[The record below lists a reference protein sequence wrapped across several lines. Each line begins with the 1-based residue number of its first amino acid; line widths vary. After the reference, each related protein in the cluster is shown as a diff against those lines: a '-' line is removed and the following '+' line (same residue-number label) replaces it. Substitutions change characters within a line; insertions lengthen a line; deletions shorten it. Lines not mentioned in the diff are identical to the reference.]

1 MINEIPDI
9 RLIITTRIQEI
20 VQCLDA
26 QTVEVDD
33 TDDIIKQKYL
43 KFDSTNF
50 KIFRDN
56 LTTLIYV
63 KRGYRGITVEYIIRP
78 KTVDV
83 TPRTEVQSPDVNRND
98 TIAFKASLHSPVYR
112 RDNSN
117 LYTLLS

>member
-1 MINEIPDI
+1 M
-9 RLIITTRIQEI
+9 

-33 TDDIIKQKYL
+33 IDNIIKQKYL

-63 KRGYRGITVEYIIRP
+63 TRGYRGITVEYIIRP
-78 KTVDV
+78 KTVDM

-98 TIAFKASLHSPVYR
+98 TLVFKASLHSPVYR
-112 RDNSN
+112 RDNFN